1 MAESILPEDGE
12 ARVCSVPLAGAR
24 RLDQDGQP
32 VLWVTTEPVAD
43 AGRMWLALS
52 DAQPDSGLVP
62 VMLAGAATAEHAA
75 DGTGPDLGALSPPEL
90 SWLDDLT
97 AADVLAERWQASLP
111 PADSDDSSA
120 QLAPFGREFPGLA
133 PATTERLSMAELQ
146 QVLLVL
152 PAAYIGLVAAGR
164 SADVPAALG
173 WGPAGSEQSASSNSV
188 QISVVLRS
196 WEARFGAR
204 LLQLGPAASMRLLI
218 ERPPRSIEAVSQVAA
233 EHYAFCDKRGDGAS
247 DIADISASLVGAPTW
262 QCGWD

>member
-1 MAESILPEDGE
+1 VADSILPEDGE
-12 ARVCSVPLAGAR
+12 ARICSVPLAAGAR
-24 RLDQDGQP
+24 HYAEDGQP
-32 VLWVTTEPVAD
+32 VAWVTTEPVTD

-62 VMLAGAATAEHAA
+62 VLLHAA
-75 DGTGPDLGALSPPEL
+75 AAGDEAEGPGLGRLSPAEL

-97 AADVLAERWQASLP
+97 AADVLAESWQARLP
-111 PADSDDSSA
+111 PAEGDDSSA
-120 QLAPFGREFPGLA
+120 ELAPFGREFPGLA

-146 QVLLVL
+146 QVLLAL
-152 PAAYIGLVAAGR
+152 PPAYVGLVAATR

-173 WGPAGSEQSASSNSV
+173 WAPSAADESASNRPV

-204 LLQLGPAASMRLLI
+204 LLQLGPVLSMRLLI

-233 EHYAFCDKRGDGAS
+233 EHYAFCDQRADGAR
-247 DIADISASLVGAPTW
+247 DIADISAGLVGAPIWT
-262 QCGWD
+262 CGWD

>member
-1 MAESILPEDGE
+1 MADSILPDDGE
-12 ARVCSVPLAGAR
+12 ARICSVPLAAGAR
-24 RLDQDGQP
+24 RYSPDGQP
-32 VLWVTTEPVAD
+32 VAWVTAEPVTD

-62 VMLAGAATAEHAA
+62 VLLDATAASNA
-75 DGTGPDLGALSPPEL
+75 GDSPDLGRLSPPEP
-90 SWLDDLT
+90 SWLDDFA
-97 AADVLAERWQASLP
+97 AADVLAEGWQARLP
-111 PADSDDSSA
+111 PADGDDSSG

-146 QVLLVL
+146 QALLAL
-152 PAAYIGLVAAGR
+152 PPAYVALVAAAR

-173 WGPAGSEQSASSNSV
+173 WGPSAADQSASSRSV

-204 LLQLGPAASMRLLI
+204 LLQLGPVLSLRLLI

-233 EHYAFCDKRGDGAS
+233 EHYAFCDQRGTPGAR
-247 DIADISASLVGAPTW
+247 DIADISAGLVGAPIWT
-262 QCGWD
+262 CGWD